1 MRRYIPIII
10 GLVVVA
16 GWFLTRPSDEKKI
29 TARFE
34 ALSQNISKGSED
46 SESIANMAFRA
57 HQLGSLLAE
66 RVDLATERNELN
78 GTYSSEEFSAQI
90 FSFRGMFKIVKLQFH
105 DLQIVVDGEAASVIG
120 TAQLDLTSKLGERAA
135 PQVREV
141 NVQLKKIDNKWRF
154 ESFKKVQVLKK

>member
-29 TARFE
+29 AARFE

-66 RVDLATERNELN
+66 RVDVDAVVAERV
-78 GTYSSEEFSAQI
+78 Q
-90 FSFRGMFKIVKLQFH
+90 
-105 DLQIVVDGEAASVIG
+105 DLGVVAAI
-120 TAQLDLTSKLGERAA
+120 R
-135 PQVREV
+135 
-141 NVQLKKIDNKWRF
+141 
-154 ESFKKVQVLKK
+154 